1 MGTARP
7 AAAADPTAGAGSAAA
22 APANAKA
29 ATPRAAAA
37 GAADADAD
45 AGGGAPAPAPAA
57 GVPVPPRQ
65 GGHNSTPPAATTAP
79 STTPAAS
86 LAAAAAA
93 SPPPPATFAE
103 AGVCAELVDACT
115 RLNFTKPTPIQAEA
129 LPLALAGRDVIGLA
143 QTGSGKTAAFTLPI
157 LQALLDAG
165 PAAGTPYAVVMAPT
179 RELAVQIAHVFVA
192 LGGDLGVRVVTLTG
206 GEDMMEQAVALA
218 KRPHVVV
225 ATPGRLVDHLEHTK
239 GFSMRSVRF
248 LVLDEADR
256 LLNMDFEAEID
267 AVLSVLPRERR
278 TFLFSAT
285 MTSQVRKLQRACL
298 VKPAKVSVSDK
309 YGTVATLVQSFAFM
323 PAKHKDC
330 YLAYILHSLGGKT
343 AIVFVDTQATAGR
356 LALMLRALGYAA
368 TAIHGGLAQSARLE
382 ALGKFKA
389 GERAVLVATD
399 VASRGLDIPSVDAVI
414 NFDVPS
420 YGKDYIHRVGRT
432 ARAGRSGLAVSLVSQ
447 YDVENFQRVEG
458 LIGKK
463 LPKYDADEATVLL
476 LAERVAEAQRYAAAE
491 LREAEEARRER
502 ASRGGGGRGGG
513 RGGGAAKGINKR
525 RGAYA
530 ADADVAALDGERVKG
545 VLSGMEGARGRGGRA
560 GDKAKKRRY

>member
-1 MGTARP
+1 MGTAGP
-7 AAAADPTAGAGSAAA
+7 AAVARPVAGMGLAGST
-22 APANAKA
+22 PADVKA
-29 ATPRAAAA
+29 SSST
-37 GAADADAD
+37 AD
-45 AGGGAPAPAPAA
+45 AGVRADGGAPSAA
-57 GVPVPPRQ
+57 RSARHAVSPRREGHKPSPP
-65 GGHNSTPPAATTAP
+65 GAATMPSTSAATLAP
-79 STTPAAS
+79 S
-86 LAAAAAA
+86 
-93 SPPPPATFAE
+93 PPATFAE
-103 AGVCAELVDACT
+103 AGVCTELVDACT

-143 QTGSGKTAAFTLPI
+143 QTGSGKTVAFTLPV
-157 LQALLDAG
+157 LQGLLDAG
-165 PAAGTPYAVVMAPT
+165 SAAGTPYAVVMAPT
-179 RELAVQIAHVFVA
+179 RELAVQIAQVFVA
-192 LGGDLGVRVVTLTG
+192 LGGDLGARVVTLTG
-206 GEDMMEQAVALA
+206 GQDMMEQAVALA

-309 YGTVATLVQSFAFM
+309 YGTVATLVQSYAFM

-356 LALMLRALGYAA
+356 LVLMLRALGYAA
-368 TAIHGGLAQSARLE
+368 IAIHGGLAQSARLE

-389 GERAVLVATD
+389 GDRAVLVATD

-463 LPKYDADEATVLL
+463 LPKYDAEEATVLL

-513 RGGGAAKGINKR
+513 GPKGINKR

-530 ADADVAALDGERVKG
+530 ADADVAALDGERVQG
-545 VLSGMEGARGRGGRA
+545 VLSGMERGRGKGGRA
-560 GDKAKKRRY
+560 RDKAKKRRY

>member
-1 MGTARP
+1 MGTAR
-7 AAAADPTAGAGSAAA
+7 AAAAAEPVAGVELTAA
-22 APANAKA
+22 APANVKA
-29 ATPRAAAA
+29 AKPQAAAA
-37 GAADADAD
+37 GAACADAHVV
-45 AGGGAPAPAPAA
+45 GGAPAAAPAVR
-57 GVPVPPRQ
+57 VPVPPRP
-65 GGHNSTPPAATTAP
+65 GGHEPPPPPSPAATATP
-79 STTPAAS
+79 STPVAE
-86 LAAAAAA
+86 AAAAA
-93 SPPPPATFAE
+93 PPPATFAE

-192 LGGDLGVRVVTLTG
+192 LGGDLGARVVTLTG

-309 YGTVATLVQSFAFM
+309 YGTVSTLVQSFAFM

-513 RGGGAAKGINKR
+513 RGRGATKGINKR

-545 VLSGMEGARGRGGRA
+545 VLSGMEGGRGRGGRA